1 MPSQTMPL
9 SALPDATATPK
20 RAPVLHERVLGGA
33 RAAIGRGRGYESQPV
48 GQRFTDA
55 PLNGYFI
62 DFRAKTTSRTAATPT
77 RLSPAA
83 LAQLALGW
91 WERAIAGEPSALPRF
106 LDTAELLRRTAQSTP
121 QGSLWAYEADLP
133 KYGVRA
139 PWYSA
144 MAQGQIASVFA
155 RVAESTS
162 DAADAELAIAAIQ
175 PLLRPTHLSLVA
187 LTPEGSVLEEAP
199 SDRPSR
205 ILNGWI
211 YALIGLHEVGEGLH
225 DAAAAEA
232 FGEGIV
238 TLERSLPLYDVGWW
252 SRYSLFPHRF
262 VDLAKPFYHRLHVAQ
277 LDALHRLTGV
287 DDFAKASVRWA
298 AYDRPLPRSRALA
311 QKAVFRAFRGEPE

>member
-1 MPSQTMPL
+1 MRRSTPAAAGLPSWTMPL
-9 SALPDATATPK
+9 SVLPDATATPK

-55 PLNGYFI
+55 PLDGYFI
-62 DFRAKTTSRTAATPT
+62 DFRAKTTSSTAATPT
-77 RLSPAA
+77 
-83 LAQLALGW
+83 
-91 WERAIAGEPSALPRF
+91 
-106 LDTAELLRRTAQSTP
+106 
-121 QGSLWAYEADLP
+121 
-133 KYGVRA
+133 YGVQA

-155 RVAESTS
+155 RVAESTG

-187 LTPEGSVLEEAP
+187 LTPEGPVLEEAP

-211 YALIGLHEVGEGLH
+211 FALVGLHEVGEGLH
-225 DAAAAEA
+225 DTAAAEA
-232 FGEGIV
+232 FREGIV
-238 TLERSLPLYDVGWW
+238 TLESSLPLYDVGWW

-262 VDLAKPFYHRLHVAQ
+262 VDLAKPFYQRLHVAQ

-287 DDFAKASVRWA
+287 DDFAKASIRWA

>member
-1 MPSQTMPL
+1 MPL
-9 SALPDATATPK
+9 SVLPDATATPK

-77 RLSPAA
+77 GLSPAA

-91 WERAIAGEPSALPRF
+91 WERAIAGEASALPRF
-106 LDTAELLRRTAQSTP
+106 LETAELLRRTAQSTP
-121 QGSLWAYEADLP
+121 KGSLWAYDADLP

-139 PWYSA
+139 PWHSA

-155 RVAESTS
+155 RVAESTG

-175 PLLRPTHLSLVA
+175 PLLRPTQLSLVA
-187 LTPEGSVLEEAP
+187 LTSEGPVLEEAP
-199 SDRPSR
+199 SDPPSR

-211 YALIGLHEVGEGLH
+211 YALVGLHEVGEGLH
-225 DAAAAEA
+225 DEAAAKA
-232 FGEGIV
+232 FREGIV
-238 TLERSLPLYDVGWW
+238 ALERSLPLYDVGWW

-287 DDFAKASVRWA
+287 DDFVKASVRWA
-298 AYDRPLPRSRALA
+298 AYDRLLPRSRALA